1 MQIPGLAIREVPTIS
16 PADLLGKDKCN
27 WLCSIQKMD
36 LFDFSDG
43 HVKQLEATVILEY
56 YNNNNNS
63 NNVYFIHPSGKLK
76 LSFDLIH

>member
-1 MQIPGLAIREVPTIS
+1 
-16 PADLLGKDKCN
+16 
-27 WLCSIQKMD
+27 MD

-76 LSFDLIH
+76 LSFDLRAHNEELNCTYLNNSKQ